1 MAEFLNLE
9 AIDEDNEGDDD
20 DEYVSDGGTVSD
32 NNFIDDS
39 SIFDEPY
46 EDLYMFENVTRN
58 MQDALNDTL
67 LCDY

>member
-1 MAEFLNLE
+1 MAEFLNLK

-32 NNFIDDS
+32 NNFIDD